1 MGGLIP
7 PVNNIYYFLYY
18 LYVYN
23 NMELAIPLVALGGM
37 YIISNQNKHSI
48 KPKET
53 FNNMGIRTNL
63 QQKTSETPLSNYL
76 PNTNIPPQNYPI
88 MNNKELIDNVQEY
101 PNPNTATDKYF
112 NQNVYEQKERA
123 GVPIGS
129 NIQQFYSL
137 TGDYMSTKM
146 FTHNN
151 MVPFNGKKPR
161 GQVYNNNNA
170 ETILDNYAGNGSQV
184 IKKIEQAPLFKPQE
198 NVQWTY
204 GMPDMSD
211 FYQSRQNPV
220 NKNNMVK
227 PFESIR
233 VGPGLDKGYTADGSL
248 GFNSGMEARDKWLPK
263 TVDEL
268 RVATN
273 PKQEYDLN
281 GLQGPAQSQIKNI
294 GIEGKVE
301 KYRPDTFFINTQDR
315 WLTTTG
321 AEKAGQLVP
330 EHIVKPS
337 TRNETTTYQQGTP
350 NAVLK
355 TASYVPTHH
364 EETKRTQLEGFN
376 VGASSATRTAPLQ
389 CDNYEKCYDSHTN
402 YENNR
407 SMNQQAQTYGS
418 GFSKAIGAAIAPIMD
433 ILKPSRKEEYS
444 CNMRVYGNIVGEVP
458 GNYVLT
464 PGDVPTTTIKETTI
478 YQPNGYINSQRDNAG
493 YLVNEQQPIANQRDT
508 VNHNQL
514 MGMSSKYGNR
524 QYDADYRQTNNVV
537 KEKTIV
543 GRTNQGNA
551 KHFNP
556 QINMSMSKLDSDRE
570 NNRLWAPSAILP
582 NGPSVQT
589 YGKAN
594 MPQYYDNCIGCE
606 RIAPDLLQAF
616 KENPFTHSLSS
627 AV

>member
-1 MGGLIP
+1 
-7 PVNNIYYFLYY
+7 
-18 LYVYN
+18 
-23 NMELAIPLVALGGM
+23 MELAIPLVALGGM
-37 YIISNQNKHSI
+37 YVISNQTQNKEGLKKKSDSF
-48 KPKET
+48 T
-53 FNNMGIRTNL
+53 NMGIRTNL
-63 QQKTSETPLSNYL
+63 QEKTPESKFSNYL
-76 PNTNIPPQNYPI
+76 PNTNVPPQNYPI
-88 MNNKELIDNVQEY
+88 MNNNELIDNVQEY
-101 PNPNTATDKYF
+101 PNPNKATDKYF

-123 GVPIGS
+123 GIS
-129 NIQQFYSL
+129 ISNNIQQFYSL
-137 TGDYMSTKM
+137 TGDYMDTKM

-151 MVPFNGKKPR
+151 MVPFNGAKPK
-161 GQVYNNNNA
+161 GQIYNNNNA
-170 ETILDNYAGNGSQV
+170 ETILDNYVGNGSQV

-233 VGPGLDKGYTADGSL
+233 VGPGLDKGYIADGSH
-248 GFNSGMEARDKWLPK
+248 GFNAGMEARDKWLPK

-281 GLQGPAQSQIKNI
+281 GLQGPAQTVIKNV
-294 GIEGKVE
+294 GIEGKIE

-330 EHIVKPS
+330 DYIVKPS
-337 TRNETTTYQQGTP
+337 TRNETTNYQHGTP

-355 TASYVPTHH
+355 TASYVPTQN
-364 EETKRTQLEGFN
+364 EQTKRIQLEGFD
-376 VGASSATRTAPLQ
+376 VGHSTATKTAPLQ
-389 CDNYEKCYDSHTN
+389 QQLLEKNQNSHTN

-407 SMNQQAQTYGS
+407 SVNQQPQIFGS
-418 GFSKAIGAAIAPIMD
+418 GFSSTIGAVIAPIMD

-464 PGDVPTTTIKETTI
+464 HGDIPNTTIKETTI
-478 YQPNGYINSQRDNAG
+478 YQPNGYINSQSDNAG
-493 YLVNEQQPIANQRDT
+493 YLVNEQQPITNQRDS
-508 VNHNQL
+508 VNHDSF

-524 QYDADYRQTNNVV
+524 QYDAVYRQTNSEA
-537 KEKTIV
+537 KEKTII
-543 GRTNQGNA
+543 GHTNQGNA

-556 QINMSMSKLDSDRE
+556 QINVTMSKLDTDRE
-570 NNRLWAPSAILP
+570 NNRLWAPSAIIP
-582 NGPSVQT
+582 KGPSVQT
-589 YGKAN
+589 YGTIAHV
-594 MPQYYDNCIGCE
+594 PQYYEQGQGCD
-606 RIAPDLLQAF
+606 RIAPDLLKAF
-616 KENPFTHSLSS
+616 KENPYTHSLTNS
-627 AV
+627 V

>member
-1 MGGLIP
+1 
-7 PVNNIYYFLYY
+7 
-18 LYVYN
+18 
-23 NMELAIPLVALGGM
+23 MELAIPLIALGGM
-37 YIISNQNKHSI
+37 YVISNQNNNQE
-48 KPKET
+48 PKEN

-63 QQKTSETPLSNYL
+63 QQKTTDSKFSNYL
-76 PNTNIPPQNYPI
+76 PNTNNPPQNYPI

-101 PNPNTATDKYF
+101 PNPNSATNKYF
-112 NQNVYEQKERA
+112 DQNTYEQKERNNIP
-123 GVPIGS
+123 VS
-129 NIQQFYSL
+129 NNIQQFYSL

-146 FTHNN
+146 FKHNN
-151 MVPFNGKKPR
+151 MVPFNGGKPH

-170 ETILDNYAGNGSQV
+170 ETILDNYVGGGSQV

-227 PFESIR
+227 PFESVR
-233 VGPGLDKGYTADGSL
+233 VGPGLDKGYTADGSH
-248 GFNSGMEARDKWLPK
+248 GFNAGMEARDKWLPK

-281 GLQGPAQSQIKNI
+281 GLQGPAQTFIKNV

-330 EHIVKPS
+330 DFIVKPS
-337 TRNETTTYQQGTP
+337 VRNETSTFQHGTP
-350 NAVLK
+350 NSNLK
-355 TASYVPTHH
+355 TASYVPTRH
-364 EETKRTQLEGFN
+364 EATKRTQLEGFN
-376 VGASSATRTAPLQ
+376 VGASVATKTAPLQ
-389 CDNYEKCYDSHTN
+389 SESSENCFKSHSN

-407 SMNQQAQTYGS
+407 SINQQPQTFGS
-418 GFSKAIGAAIAPIMD
+418 GFSSAVGAVIAPIMD
-433 ILKPSRKEEYS
+433 ILKPSRKEEVS
-444 CNMRVYGNIVGEVP
+444 CNLRVYGNMVGEVP

-464 PGDVPTTTIKETTI
+464 PGDIPNTTVKETTI
-478 YQPNGYINSQRDNAG
+478 YQPNGYINSQKDNAG
-493 YLVNEQQPIANQRDT
+493 YLVNDQQPIACQRDT
-508 VNHNQL
+508 VNHDHF
-514 MGMSSKYGNR
+514 MGMSSKHGNR
-524 QYDADYRQTNNVV
+524 QYDAVYRQTNSEA
-537 KEKTIV
+537 KEKSIA
-543 GRTNQGNA
+543 GRINQGNS
-551 KHFNP
+551 KNFNNHMN
-556 QINMSMSKLDSDRE
+556 ISMSKLDSDRN
-570 NNRLWAPSAILP
+570 NNRLWAPQAVVP

-594 MPQYYDNCIGCE
+594 MPQYMDNCIGCE
-606 RIAPDLLQAF
+606 RIEPSILDAF
-616 KENPFTHSLSS
+616 KANPFTHSLTN